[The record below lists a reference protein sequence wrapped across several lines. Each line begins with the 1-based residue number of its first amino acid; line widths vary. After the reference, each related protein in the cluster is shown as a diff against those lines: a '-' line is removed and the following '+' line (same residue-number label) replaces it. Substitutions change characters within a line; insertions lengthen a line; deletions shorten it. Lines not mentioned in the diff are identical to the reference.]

1 MEKVP
6 VLFDFMP
13 GRILQPRDHD
23 FRSAPDL
30 MTIKA
35 RGRSGIFSIQALGA
49 ASPLYRRCSIVP
61 GSRRPWLPILLAT
74 WGGAACVPA
83 QPPSVSLD
91 GRSGVVAMRS
101 GRLELTIETR
111 AGLNPRRLRDSLTGR
126 VYADL
131 GYSWPAGQFPLLAA
145 EPALAD
151 GIGGVSSV
159 VFRANLRDLEIVQ
172 TFTSSAAEPGT
183 IVETV
188 ELRNPSDQPLDTSTF
203 ACGFEKRLSDAAGFD
218 PDVAAARFCN
228 VPYRRHPETGELC
241 DYSAEEL
248 LTKTSWYST
257 ARSPIYNRRT
267 SPIWGAEAWAWYLA
281 GSTFLVSKYNSD
293 AMEWSL
299 LVPERKAD
307 GITLRFGGAGRWK
320 LGDPERAAHLG
331 PHGSF
336 RFGETRYQVLDGDW
350 RQAYA
355 RFRSLT
361 ESKGNRT
368 PDHYNPPVHWNELY
382 DNLLWGGKDGDQGD
396 TPGNRQAHYRRED
409 MAVEAEK
416 AREIGCECLYLDPGW
431 DTEFGSTIWAS
442 DRLGTEASF
451 ARWLKETYGL
461 ALALHTPLAPWNK
474 SGTYPIGARRMNE
487 DGSRAYDATGN
498 ISDLCL
504 ASEAYLD
511 TKVARLKALC
521 GQGAYF
527 LMFDGSWFPGP
538 CWDPAHGHAVPL
550 TRQEHLDAILRIQ
563 QRVHQSYPN
572 VVIEQHDPML
582 GPGTP
587 RYVPTYFMHD
597 KPGAFD
603 ELWGN
608 EYMIEPLDDILSH
621 RAFSLY
627 YLNLAYSIPV
637 YLHIRLNRDNAN
649 AVMFWWYASTCR
661 HLGMG
666 AKPADPA
673 VWEAQ
678 KKAMRQ
684 YLALKRFY
692 TQGTFYGLDETV
704 HAHTLADI
712 GECVIDCFNLDA
724 QATNRRLVFRHS
736 QIGLP
741 RIKIRADGARL
752 QDDGDEITL
761 QVDLPAMAHRLVQV
775 GPAEPPEHR

>member
-1 MEKVP
+1 M
-6 VLFDFMP
+6 M
-13 GRILQPRDHD
+13 I
-23 FRSAPDL
+23 
-30 MTIKA
+30 TT
-35 RGRSGIFSIQALGA
+35 RGRVGIFLTRSLAPGLPF
-49 ASPLYRRCSIVP
+49 SRP
-61 GSRRPWLPILLAT
+61 GSGALRWRRHGLSILFAIA
-74 WGGAACVPA
+74 GGAACAFA
-83 QPPSVSLD
+83 QPPSISVE
-91 GRSGVVAMRS
+91 SGTGLVVVKS
-101 GRLELTIETR
+101 GRLELTVETR
-111 AGLNPRRLRDSLTGR
+111 AGLNPRRLRDSLTGQ

-131 GYSWPAGQFPLLAA
+131 GYSWPVGRFPLLSAA
-145 EPALAD
+145 PALAE
-151 GIGGVSSV
+151 GTGGVSSV
-159 VFRANLRDLEIVQ
+159 AFRAMLGNLEVVQ
-172 TFTSSAAEPGT
+172 TFASSAAEPGA

-188 ELRNPSDQPLDTSTF
+188 ELRNPSDRPLDTSKF
-203 ACGFEKRLSDAAGFD
+203 ACGFEKRLSDAAGLA

-241 DYSAEEL
+241 DYSAEDL
-248 LTKTSWYST
+248 LAKPSWFST

-267 SPIWGAEAWAWYLA
+267 SHIWGAEAWAWYQG
-281 GSTFLVSKYNSD
+281 GSTLLVSKYNTD

-307 GITLRFGGAGRWK
+307 GVTLRFGGAGRWK
-320 LGDPERAAHLG
+320 LGDPEGAARLG

-355 RFRSLT
+355 AFRALT
-361 ESKGNRT
+361 ERKGNRT

-396 TPGNRQAHYRRED
+396 TPANRQAHYRRKD

-431 DTEFGSTIWAS
+431 DTEFGSSLWAS

-451 ARWLKETYGL
+451 VRWLKETYGL

-474 SGTYPIGARRMNE
+474 SSTYPIGATRMNE
-487 DGSRAYDATGN
+487 DGSRAYEETGN

-504 ASEAYLD
+504 ASEAYID
-511 TKVARLKALC
+511 AKIERLKALC
-521 GQGAYF
+521 AQGAYF
-527 LMFDGSWFPGP
+527 LMFDGSWFQGP
-538 CWDPAHGHAVPL
+538 CWDPAHGHAIPL
-550 TRQEHLDAILRIQ
+550 THQEHLDAILRIQ
-563 QRVHQSYPN
+563 QGVHRSYPN

-608 EYMIEPLDDILSH
+608 EYMIEPLDDILSR

-637 YLHIRLNRDNAN
+637 YLHIRLNRDNSN

-692 TQGTFYGLDETV
+692 TQGTFYGLDETA

-712 GECVIDCFNLDA
+712 RECVLDCFNLDA
-724 QATNRRLVFRHS
+724 RPTTRRLVFRLAE
-736 QIGLP
+736 IGLP

-752 QDDGDEITL
+752 QDDGEEIAL
-761 QVDLPAMAHRLVQV
+761 QVDLPAMAHRLVRI
-775 GPAEPPEHR
+775 GPAAPPQPR